1 MTRLIITVVLLA
13 LTLAWGIGF
22 VWPKYQQLAILEKKN
37 EIKKTELQR
46 KEEYL
51 QELKKISQELKNYQS
66 QLAKIDSALPA
77 DPGLAALFDFLQK
90 ASSQSGLV
98 LTNIKIL
105 ASRAA
110 TKEKEKTTQSFS
122 KISSEIKE
130 IPEFKELSEIRETA
144 KPEQLKETELS
155 FRVSGNYPSFKNF
168 LLVLEKSSRFIEIE
182 NISFIFS
189 KKEGS
194 WGFDLKI
201 KVYSFAEQGD

>member
-1 MTRLIITVVLLA
+1 MTRLIITIVLFA
-13 LTLAWGIGF
+13 LTLTWGINF

-105 ASRAA
+105 ASRAV
-110 TKEKEKTTQSFS
+110 TKEKEKTTQSPS
-122 KISSEIKE
+122 KI
-130 IPEFKELSEIRETA
+130 PSEIREIA
-144 KPEQLKETELS
+144 EPEELKETELS
-155 FRVSGNYPSFKNF
+155 FLVSGDYPSFKNF
-168 LLVLEKSSRFIEIE
+168 LSVLEKSSRLIEIE
-182 NISFIFS
+182 NISFMFPQ
-189 KKEGS
+189 KEGP
-194 WGFDLKI
+194 WNFDLKI